1 MPNINL
7 DPIQQVEVVNFVE
20 QCFTDRDNQMTLWR
34 ERMSRV
40 YQAVSTFENPKSNP
54 WDTTFKVNKA
64 HTVENKN
71 LPKIIGRSPRRIVR
85 HRSYDE
91 AMKEDSEVDLG
102 DLTQAIQAYLTNVF
116 KKQDLREVSRLW
128 AK

>member
-7 DPIQQVEVVNFVE
+7 DPIQQVEVVNYVE
-20 QCFTDRDNQMTLWR
+20 QCFNDWDNQMTLRR

-40 YQAVSTFENPKSNP
+40 YQEVATFTTPKSNP

-64 HTVENKN
+64 HTIENKN
-71 LPKIIGRSPRRIVR
+71 LPKIIGRSPRWIVR
-85 HRSYDE
+85 HKSYDE
-91 AMKEDSEVDLG
+91 AMDENSGVDVSE
-102 DLTQAIQAYLTNVF
+102 LTQAIQAYLTKVF
-116 KKQDLREVSRLW
+116 KKQDLREVTRIW